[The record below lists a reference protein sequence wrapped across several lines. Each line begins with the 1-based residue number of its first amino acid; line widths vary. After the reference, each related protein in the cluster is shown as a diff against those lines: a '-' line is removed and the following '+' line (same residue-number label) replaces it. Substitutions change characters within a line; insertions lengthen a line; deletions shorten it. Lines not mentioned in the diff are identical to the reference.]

1 MDYSVQLKKLEHN
14 ILPFRRRSITNDKTK
29 KLQDEAKIE
38 KEEPVK
44 EYKVNHKTLKLVL
57 HSDLNEAL

>member
-1 MDYSVQLKKLEHN
+1 MK
-14 ILPFRRRSITNDKTK
+14 NDKTK

-38 KEEPVK
+38 KEEPVT

-57 HSDLNEAL
+57 HSDLN